1 MGYTFNSAQLK
12 KILDEIIAGIC
23 NDCVLLAQETKEKI
37 ENLQNSG
44 SMKGPGTDK
53 IFDYL
58 SDVHIRSIQTSLT
71 GLASSVL
78 ACYKEYYGSLC
89 SQVDDYCEALVDTD
103 ELLNIQSELRKLCH
117 SGKGP
122 YFDVERDMKNTMKK
136 IDTVSKQQYGGLPFN
151 IPQEFTDADQK
162 LQKTVDD
169 IGNIESK
176 YSVQIADVLTSIQN
190 LKRLVSGLSEP
201 SSRSTSISNYSPDKF
216 FSNSEYAALY
226 QSLNTVG
233 THYANWAANAD
244 KTDEAL
250 NGIQKQWDERAEKAA
265 RIKAGIAV
273 FTKIAAAVVTV
284 AVPGAGIIAG
294 AAIQGAAGLIS
305 GAVCEGIDQ
314 WASGSAAAS
323 GGLDFG
329 SILYE
334 GAKTGVKDFATSV
347 VGGYFGQL
355 SAGAGVIKKVGFGV
369 LENVVNEGISVGFD
383 LVDAAVEDNFS
394 DTWEDMKNEKLAE
407 RFGQAVTSGVTSGFV
422 GALFD
427 DAIGLNDLKKKK
439 PSTKWDAF
447 WKYSGTFVGDG
458 AKQVVTG
465 RLDKATSAFWEETV
479 VELDDGTTLYKWGDG
494 GQAFA
499 NSIVADPDEALRDF
513 LTGGFSSTVST
524 MVEDT
529 DWYEKRLSKSIRDD
543 EQLQGKYRSY
553 TRLEDGTVVIEGT
566 ATRERTDVTE
576 DTYINKQQQ
585 TTITVSENEHGSKLF
600 SVSDTVDYRV
610 RGKTPTGETE
620 VQEHIRD
627 RTTVTQKTQKSG
639 RVSYETSLQSNK
651 EPAIDTKSTNAERA
665 ELRQRKNDYKIIQ
678 NKKRRQDKTIS
689 SVISNSVDT
698 VYTWIYP
705 DAEDGSV
712 PKETFIKDFMGGMRK
727 PGYTGNTAP

>member
-1 MGYTFNSAQLK
+1 M
-12 KILDEIIAGIC
+12 ILDQIIAGIC
-23 NDCVLLAQETKEKI
+23 NDCVLLAQETQEKI

-44 SMKGPGTDK
+44 SMKGPGADK
-53 IFDYL
+53 MFEYL
-58 SDVHIRSIQTSLT
+58 SDVHIRSIQASLT
-71 GLASSVL
+71 GLATSVL
-78 ACYKEYYGSLC
+78 ACYKEYYSNLC

-103 ELLNIQSELRKLCH
+103 ELQDIQSALRKLCH
-117 SGKGP
+117 SGKGL
-122 YFDVERDMKNTMKK
+122 YFNVEQDMKNTMRK
-136 IDTVSKQQYGGLPFN
+136 IDTVSRQRYGGLPFN

-176 YSVQIADVLTSIQN
+176 YSVQIADVITSIQELN
-190 LKRLVSGLSEP
+190 RLISGPCS
-201 SSRSTSISNYSPDKF
+201 STSISNYSPDKF

-250 NGIQKQWDERAEKAA
+250 NGIQKQWDKRAEKAA

-273 FTKIAAAVVTV
+273 LTKIAAAVVTV

-334 GAKTGVKDFATSV
+334 GAKTGAKDFATSV
-347 VGGYFGQL
+347 VGGCFGQL

-383 LVDAAVEDNFS
+383 LVDAAVEGNFS
-394 DTWEDMKNEKLAE
+394 ETWEDMKNEKLAE
-407 RFGQAVTSGVTSGFV
+407 RFGQAVTSGVTNGFV

-427 DAIGLNDLKKKK
+427 DGFGLDDLKKKK
-439 PSTKWDAF
+439 PSTISDAIR
-447 WKYSGTFVGDG
+447 KYSGTFIGNG

-479 VELDDGTTLYKWGDG
+479 VELDDGTTLYKWGAG
-494 GQAFA
+494 GQGFA

-513 LTGGFSSTVST
+513 LTGGFSSTIPT

-529 DWYEKRLSKSIRDD
+529 DWYEKRLSKIIRTD

-576 DTYINKQQQ
+576 DTYINKQQH

-610 RGKTPTGETE
+610 RGKTPTGDTE

-639 RVSYETSLQSNK
+639 HVSYETTLQSNK

-678 NKKRRQDKTIS
+678 NRKGKLDKGIS
-689 SVISNSVDT
+689 SAISSAVDT
-698 VYTWIYP
+698 VDTMFFP
-705 DAEDGSV
+705 DVEDGSV